1 MIKILDQLILQ
12 ALEEFWIIKYVAL
25 SPELMRNLVDEVKS
39 FAGTDFKIES
49 LSMYKDVPLK
59 VKEIVGFQVAYELTK
74 E

>member
-25 SPELMRNLVDEVKS
+25 SPELMKSLVDEVKS

-49 LSMYKDVPLK
+49 LSMYKDVNLK
-59 VKEIVGFQVAYELTK
+59 VKDIVGFQVAYELIK